1 MENEMIQP
9 VKTAVIGSGSI
20 SDAYLSTMINK
31 FKILEVVGCCDRSPE
46 KAQAKAEKYG
56 IKALSMEE
64 ILADESIELVV
75 NLTTPGA
82 HYSVIKQLLEAG
94 KHVYTEKALTV
105 ELEHAAELLKIADQK
120 GLYLGAAPDTFL
132 GSAIQTARYV
142 VDSGMIGEI
151 TSCYCALT
159 RDSELFSRAFP
170 FTARPGGGI
179 GFDVGI
185 YYITALLSIL
195 GPVKKVSGVVRT
207 RKPERQD
214 HTLERFG
221 ESFQIECENLM
232 SGILQFES
240 GTVGNLLF
248 DANSIF
254 TAPERPSI
262 VLFGTMGI
270 LYMADPNQFGGEVKV
285 ILKGNNEPFIM
296 QQSHAFSDE
305 YRGLGVAEMAWSMRM
320 GRKNRANKEMAYHA
334 LEVLHGIVRSSETGS
349 NQNMQSTFEKTPPIP
364 RGFSGQTYFEFVE
377 ETGIAL

>member
-1 MENEMIQP
+1 MIQP
-9 VKTAVIGSGSI
+9 VKTAIIGSGSI
-20 SDAYLSTMINK
+20 SDSYLGTMINK
-31 FKILEVVGCCDRSPE
+31 FKILDVVGCCDRNPE
-46 KAQAKAEKYG
+46 KAQAKAHQYG

-82 HYSVIKQLLEAG
+82 HYQVIKQLLEAG

-105 ELEHAAELLKIADQK
+105 ELEHAAELLKLADEK

-170 FTARPGGGI
+170 FTAKPGGGI

-195 GPVKKVSGVVRT
+195 GPVKEVSGVVRT
-207 RKPERQD
+207 IKPKKMD
-214 HTLERFG
+214 TSLERFG
-221 ESFQIECENLM
+221 ETFQIECENLM
-232 SGILQFES
+232 SGILQFEC

-254 TAPERPSI
+254 TVPERPSV
-262 VLFGTMGI
+262 VLIGTMGVM
-270 LYMADPNQFGGEVKV
+270 YMADPNQFGGEVKV
-285 ILKGNNEPFIM
+285 ILKGNNEPFVM
-296 QQSHAFSDE
+296 QQSHTFSSE
-305 YRGLGVAEMAWSMRM
+305 YRGLGVAEMAWSLRK

-334 LEVLHGIVRSSETGS
+334 LEILHGIVKSSESGS
-349 NQNMQSTFEKTPPIP
+349 NQVVRSTFEKTPPIP
-364 RGFSGQTYFEFVE
+364 RGYSGQTYFEFIE

>member
-1 MENEMIQP
+1 MIKP
-9 VKTAVIGSGSI
+9 VKTAIIGSGSI

-31 FKILEVVGCCDRSPE
+31 FKILDVVGCCDRSPE
-46 KAQAKAEKYG
+46 KAQARAQQYG
-56 IKALSMEE
+56 IQALSMEE
-64 ILADESIELVV
+64 ILADDSIELVV

-82 HYSVIKQLLEAG
+82 HYPVIKQLLEAG

-105 ELEHAAELLKIADQK
+105 ELEHAAELLKIAARK
-120 GLYLGAAPDTFL
+120 ELYLGAAPGTFL

-195 GPVKKVSGVVRT
+195 GPVKEVSGVVRT

-214 HTLERFG
+214 YTLERFG
-221 ESFQIECENLM
+221 EIFQIECENLM
-232 SGILQFES
+232 SGILQFEC

-254 TAPERPSI
+254 TIPERPAV

-270 LYMADPNQFGGEVKV
+270 LYMADPNQFDGEVKV
-285 ILKGNNEPFIM
+285 ILKGNNEPFVM
-296 QQSHAFSDE
+296 QQSHTFSSE

-349 NQNMQSTFEKTPPIP
+349 NQVMQSTFEKTPPIP
-364 RGFSGQTYFEFVE
+364 RGYSGQTYFEFIE